1 MGGETRL
8 ERPAPAGAGT
18 EGRNGSG
25 APASAAPRVADDRE
39 GPRRERRLLPRPGR
53 GSSRTPPRPARRPH
67 AVPPGSV
74 PCPRSLPDG
83 PDPARGWVPS
93 TSGGGI
99 ERDRRSR
106 RPGKRPSC
114 KSGCQNR
121 RRNANPPA
129 DPIAYLERERLGTFA
144 DSTAGQQIMEGPS
157 RAGAAWMRPRFR
169 GHVRC
174 ERHGTIKLLAK

>member
-18 EGRNGSG
+18 EGQNGSG
-25 APASAAPRVADDRE
+25 APASAAPRVAGDRE

-53 GSSRTPPRPARRPH
+53 GSNKTPPRPARRPQ
-67 AVPPGSV
+67 AGPPGSA
-74 PCPRSLPDG
+74 PCPRSLPNG

-106 RPGKRPSC
+106 RPGKRPSF
-114 KSGCQNR
+114 KSGDEVPIPLSIRLHILSANAWAHSPTR
-121 RRNANPPA
+121 R
-129 DPIAYLERERLGTFA
+129 
-144 DSTAGQQIMEGPS
+144 AGQQIMEGPS
-157 RAGAAWMRPRFR
+157 RAGAAWTQPRFR
-169 GHVRC
+169 GNVRC
-174 ERHGTIKLLAK
+174 ERHGTIKLHAK